1 MSSQPTTE
9 LPELISPDVRLTPL
23 ELVLSSA
30 GRQRRQVTLPV
41 DMVEKLNEV
50 VTSSPGIGEKDYGGA
65 DDAAEQYDKEYT
77 SVQERWQFLPEWL
90 RPTTYEQSNA
100 MLGIV
105 TTESQENTLRLKALK
120 MLSPVVPDDPESK
133 RELVQQVLNLMQQL
147 MRQMAG
153 ELLNTGTL
161 LQDQRLIQGTIWV
174 YCTFEE
180 RVEELKQ
187 NWIRRKAQ

>member
-23 ELVLSSA
+23 ELLLPGA
-30 GRQRRQVTLPV
+30 GRQRRQVTLPLE
-41 DMVEKLNEV
+41 MVEKLNEV
-50 VTSSPGIGEKDYGGA
+50 VTSFPDIGEKDYGGA
-65 DDAAEQYDKEYT
+65 EDAAEQYDKEYA

-90 RPTTYEQSNA
+90 RPTTYEQSNE
-100 MLGIV
+100 MLSIV

-120 MLSPVVPDDPESK
+120 MLSPVVPNDPESK
-133 RELVQQVLNLMQQL
+133 RELVQQVLNLMRQL
-147 MRQMAG
+147 MRQMAD

-187 NWIRRKAQ
+187 GWIQRKTQ